1 MTQID
6 DSLMNFDLEVV
17 AQLDVEVHSLARS
30 VFEAVLAAKQGS
42 LTEVPPALVAA
53 EARRLAAVGDGA
65 AAVALLDNTKLLHQ
79 VDQLDQSD
87 AAPPNELLSRV
98 AIEIAQTAAEA
109 STAAASA
116 LAGKPLTGLSSLWAH
131 NLAARRSC
139 SLQGSGSTA
148 AARTQICHSLG
159 APDVETADEMLLEM
173 SAKLKGASERD
184 TGGVWMML
192 VLLQITQGQHERAME
207 MYRSATV
214 ALAQF
219 GNRV

>member
-1 MTQID
+1 MQID
-6 DSLMNFDLEVV
+6 DSLMNFDSEVV

-53 EARRLAAVGDGA
+53 EARRLTAMGDGA

-98 AIEIAQTAAEA
+98 AIEIAQTAADA

-139 SLQGSGSTA
+139 SLQGGGSA
-148 AARTQICHSLG
+148 AASQICHSLG
-159 APDVETADEMLLEM
+159 APDVETASEMLLEM